1 MRAECGVGPFGQY
14 VRIQMPH
21 PGAVI
26 DPCNGCMGYRTVRDV
41 RTHGCMFAEFG
52 ILDIDIDVWHARG
65 TVSLAGVS
73 IASSDVTMGK
83 RAGMRST
90 SIESISGQA
99 IDAPCCT

>member
-26 DPCNGCMGYRTVRDV
+26 DPCNGRMGHRTVRDV

-65 TVSLAGVS
+65 SVIGRRVY
-73 IASSDVTMGK
+73 
-83 RAGMRST
+83 
-90 SIESISGQA
+90 
-99 IDAPCCT
+99 C